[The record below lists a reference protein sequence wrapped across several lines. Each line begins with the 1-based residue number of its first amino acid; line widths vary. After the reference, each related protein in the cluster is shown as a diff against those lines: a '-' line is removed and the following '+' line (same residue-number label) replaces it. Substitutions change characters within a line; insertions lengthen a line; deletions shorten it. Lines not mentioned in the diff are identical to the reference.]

1 MRFRRSRAVPD
12 ARSYRV
18 TRDRAGRW
26 QVAFAAVP
34 APIPAP
40 GTGGVVGVD
49 RGVAVSAALSSGEM
63 LHCPGLRPGEHAR
76 LVRLQHRLAR
86 VRRGPNRR
94 ARLRARIARVKAR
107 EVDRRKDWVE
117 KTSTSL
123 ARRYDLI
130 RVEDLPVGTMT
141 RSARGS
147 IVEPGRN
154 VRQEAGLNR
163 SILAHGWG
171 LLVQRLEQKA
181 PGRVEK
187 INPAYTSQTC
197 NTCGVRDRQARENQA
212 AFGCRGCGQQ
222 ANADVNAARN
232 IALGP
237 QWATTWVTA
246 RGGNAD
252 GRPVNR
258 EPPHCAP
265 PPVDG

>member
-1 MRFRRSRAVPD
+1 MP
-12 ARSYRV
+12 ARPV
-18 TRDRAGRW
+18 
-26 QVAFAAVP
+26 
-34 APIPAP
+34 
-40 GTGGVVGVD
+40 
-49 RGVAVSAALSSGEM
+49 
-63 LHCPGLRPGEHAR
+63 C
-76 LVRLQHRLAR
+76 LQCRLAQA
-86 VRRGPNRR
+86 RRGSNRR
-94 ARLRARIARVKAR
+94 ARLRARIGRVKAR

-117 KTSTSL
+117 KTSTDL

-141 RSARGS
+141 RLARGT
-147 IVEPGRN
+147 IAEPGRG

-171 LLVQRLEQKA
+171 LLVQRREQKA

-197 NTCGVRDRQARENQA
+197 DTCDTCGTRDRQARENQA

-222 ANADVNAARN
+222 ANADVNAACN

-246 RGGNAD
+246 RGGD
-252 GRPVNR
+252 GPSRPVNR

-265 PPVDG
+265 PPADG